1 MGFFRF
7 LGFFWDFFC
16 TFHLA
21 RTARSARRVARVA
34 RRALFENWTT
44 SFPLFQSTFEH
55 PPKTHLCHPD
65 YGQKNA
71 KHITRMVLKW
81 KKNKKY
87 QKNEKRTGPSPPRNE
102 GEKTTVNRK
111 LLWSR
116 QNKRLPE
123 SLQKWG
129 WRKEGDQGKLKE
141 RGKVMK
147 TRPIRP
153 KKSIKN
159 SRLKRFGPPAHP
171 VVPK

>member
-1 MGFFRF
+1 
-7 LGFFWDFFC
+7 
-16 TFHLA
+16 
-21 RTARSARRVARVA
+21 
-34 RRALFENWTT
+34 
-44 SFPLFQSTFEH
+44 
-55 PPKTHLCHPD
+55 
-65 YGQKNA
+65 
-71 KHITRMVLKW
+71 MVLEW

-87 QKNEKRTGPSPPRNE
+87 QKNKKRTGPSPPRNE

-159 SRLKRFGPPAHP
+159 SSHAAPQPMLWPQNKIYFHHQKSPRMGGIHNTRKPPP
-171 VVPK
+171 TPKHDKNKTIQKYSIETWQQIILQQKPNKEENSQQKLTKK